1 MQDKDIE
8 SICELID
15 RRTKKQ
21 ILKEARN
28 ELIFSKASRCQYA
41 ISFAIAVVLGILIGE
56 SLNTIAIMN
65 SVIEW
70 VSNTL
75 IAFISII
82 FGSYAIFQALL
93 NKEVVAE
100 LLKAK
105 GNLLKES
112 NRTFLNLT
120 ILYAVYIIFNFIL
133 MVILKVIPENF
144 CLLPNL
150 RVTNSIADIVITIYL
165 FGCIMLL
172 SEIINFAINFYRM
185 FCVHNSLKALD
196 SLDDEENKD

>member
-1 MQDKDIE
+1 
-8 SICELID
+8 
-15 RRTKKQ
+15 
-21 ILKEARN
+21 
-28 ELIFSKASRCQYA
+28 
-41 ISFAIAVVLGILIGE
+41 
-56 SLNTIAIMN
+56 
-65 SVIEW
+65 
-70 VSNTL
+70 
-75 IAFISII
+75 
-82 FGSYAIFQALL
+82 
-93 NKEVVAE
+93 
-100 LLKAK
+100 
-105 GNLLKES
+105 
-112 NRTFLNLT
+112 
-120 ILYAVYIIFNFIL
+120 